1 MPFNFSVDDAFEA
14 LPASA
19 EFLIRGRPLA
29 QQRNRPGR
37 NRNQYNPN
45 RRQQQDFADT
55 TRALFQAHQGE
66 IPFAPAD
73 IPVYVRVVFAFP
85 FPVGVPPRITR
96 RADIDNLGKFL
107 LDALDGDFY
116 ADDGQVVNL
125 NAIKIFDN
133 EHGGQGYTLVWI
145 WPDAP
150 AREVIV
156 MDNWMFGVFP
166 QIPLILFNC
175 WDPTT
180 TSTTNND
187 SSEINSTR
195 LPQLR

>member
-1 MPFNFSVDDAFEA
+1 MVFNFSIADAFEA

-19 EFLIRGRPLA
+19 EFLIRGKPLA

-45 RRQQQDFADT
+45 RAQQQAFNAT

-66 IPFAPAD
+66 IPFAPVD
-73 IPVYVRVVFAFP
+73 VPVYIRVVFAFP

-96 RADIDNLGKFL
+96 RADIDNLAKFL

-133 EHGGQGYTLVWI
+133 EHGGQGYTLVRI
-145 WPDAP
+145 WRNAP

-156 MDNWMFGVFP
+156 ID
-166 QIPLILFNC
+166 
-175 WDPTT
+175 D
-180 TSTTNND
+180 
-187 SSEINSTR
+187 
-195 LPQLR
+195 